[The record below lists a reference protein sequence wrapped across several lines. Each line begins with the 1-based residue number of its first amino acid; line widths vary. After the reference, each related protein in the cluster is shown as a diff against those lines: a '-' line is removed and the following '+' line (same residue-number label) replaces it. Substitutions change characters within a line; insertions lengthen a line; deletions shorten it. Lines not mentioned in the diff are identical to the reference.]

1 MQDNNSDE
9 SKYKKILLC
18 DDNVLNRKLVV
29 AMLTGSPYRV
39 REVASGQEALVCLFE
54 ERQLFDL
61 ILLDINMIGM
71 SGVEVCR
78 AIRNSEQD
86 KLCSVPVLAYT
97 AHALETERDSY
108 VSCGFNDILAKPILR
123 DDLFNALR
131 THLK

>member
-1 MQDNNSDE
+1 MQDNNSDKSE
-9 SKYKKILLC
+9 HKKILLC
-18 DDNVLNRKLVV
+18 DDNVLNRKLIV
-29 AMLTGSPYRV
+29 AMLTGLPYHI

-54 ERQLFDL
+54 EHQWFDL

-71 SGVEVCR
+71 SGVEVCQ

-86 KLCSVPVLAYT
+86 QRCPVPVLAYT
-97 AHALETERDSY
+97 AHALDTERARY
-108 VSCGFNDILAKPILR
+108 VSCGFDAILAKPILR